1 MAAPVR
7 LGCPAARSGWRDH
20 PGGHLPDY
28 CSRYSFILTGI
39 WAAVCGRLSAYPGV
53 SPDLVTI
60 LYTKVYYNSI
70 VNVHKD
76 VQFILYTFVYLRIDT
91 QYIKVYNLKKE
102 GFRCQ

>member
-39 WAAVCGRLSAYPGV
+39 WAVVCGRLSAYPGV

-60 LYTKVYYNSI
+60 LYIKVYYNSI

-76 VQFILYTFVYLRIDT
+76 VQFILYIFVYLRIDT